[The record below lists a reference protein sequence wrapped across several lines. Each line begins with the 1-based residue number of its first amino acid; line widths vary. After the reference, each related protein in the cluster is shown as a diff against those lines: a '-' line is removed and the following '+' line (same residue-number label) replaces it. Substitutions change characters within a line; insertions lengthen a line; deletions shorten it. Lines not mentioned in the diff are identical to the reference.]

1 MSDMRRLEAIN
12 LREYDIR
19 GVVGNGFNAE
29 DYRSIGRGFGSVI
42 VEKVGADETP
52 TVAVG
57 YDGRLS
63 SPALSNAL
71 CAGLMAA
78 GVNVI
83 NVGMGPTPMLYFAAH
98 VLATGGGMMVTGS
111 HNPSDWNGI
120 KMLLGS
126 NSFFGDDIQALGDR
140 IAAGAFTEGVGSIKE
155 YSIFS
160 RYIERILED
169 FDPGI
174 ELKVAWDPGNG
185 ASGEVIE
192 NLVKRLPGQ
201 HFLINEK
208 IDGTFPAHHPDP
220 TVEKNLV
227 QLKELVRVN
236 GCDLGIGF
244 DGDGDRIGIID
255 SKGRVLWGDQ
265 LMILFAREI
274 LKESP
279 GAPIITE
286 VKASRAFF
294 DEVLKAG
301 GDPVMWAAGH
311 SLIKSK
317 MLEMQAPLAG
327 EMSGHIFFAD
337 KYYGYDDAIYA
348 ALRLLSILGNTNQSI
363 ADMQDALPK
372 LMSTPEL
379 RFECA
384 EDRKFRVIEEVKLR
398 LANITDIK
406 VHDIDGVRVETQ
418 DGWWLLRAS
427 NTQAVLVVR
436 CESSNEEGLSRLK
449 ATVKEQ
455 LVASGINLPANF
467 YLGL

>member
-1 MSDMRRLEAIN
+1 
-12 LREYDIR
+12 
-19 GVVGNGFNAE
+19 
-29 DYRSIGRGFGSVI
+29 
-42 VEKVGADETP
+42 
-52 TVAVG
+52 
-57 YDGRLS
+57 
-63 SPALSNAL
+63 
-71 CAGLMAA
+71 
-78 GVNVI
+78 
-83 NVGMGPTPMLYFAAH
+83 
-98 VLATGGGMMVTGS
+98 
-111 HNPSDWNGI
+111 
-120 KMLLGS
+120 
-126 NSFFGDDIQALGDR
+126 
-140 IAAGAFTEGVGSIKE
+140 
-155 YSIFS
+155 
-160 RYIERILED
+160 
-169 FDPGI
+169 
-174 ELKVAWDPGNG
+174 
-185 ASGEVIE
+185 
-192 NLVKRLPGQ
+192 
-201 HFLINEK
+201 
-208 IDGTFPAHHPDP
+208 
-220 TVEKNLV
+220 
-227 QLKELVRVN
+227 
-236 GCDLGIGF
+236 
-244 DGDGDRIGIID
+244 
-255 SKGRVLWGDQ
+255 
-265 LMILFAREI
+265 
-274 LKESP
+274 
-279 GAPIITE
+279 
-286 VKASRAFF
+286 
-294 DEVLKAG
+294 
-301 GDPVMWAAGH
+301 
-311 SLIKSK
+311 